1 MPQACPSRAAAF
13 TTCIAF
19 SGAVPLPRKLT
30 NCLACCGVLQR
41 TPTPTAASPFSGA
54 GPSAASTSQQK
65 SMAAAAAI
73 QKNRIAASGSI
84 FLYQNNVSASTRVH
98 GHARDC
104 ATCFDAVAYFEF
116 FRQIAAAPWATT
128 NRNPVLQKAWHAVCS
143 RQVPQS
149 FYCARHVVYR

>member
-30 NCLACCGVLQR
+30 NCFACCGVLQR
-41 TPTPTAASPFSGA
+41 TLTPTAASPFSGA
-54 GPSAASTSQQK
+54 GPSAASISPQK
-65 SMAAAAAI
+65 SMSAAAAH
-73 QKNRIAASGSI
+73 QKKSHRRLRFHIH
-84 FLYQNNVSASTRVH
+84 LKNNVSASTRVH

-104 ATCFDAVAYFEF
+104 ETCFDAVAYFEF

-149 FYCARHVVYR
+149 FYCARHVVY